1 MVMLDDRR
9 HASSEEQIERL
20 IQTEIDAIARQYF
33 RKAAAAQH
41 LTIDQYAVTVE
52 NDEIGLD
59 HRAFPINI
67 RAYTPELGNNP
78 YKQRSKVAVRNL
90 PPLQSFTKNVPVKT
104 FDQGPVFRIDLH
116 GPCVDQIATTR

>member
-20 IQTEIDAIARQYF
+20 IQTEIDAVARQYF

-41 LTIDQYAVTVE
+41 LTVDQYAVTVE

-59 HRAFPINI
+59 HRAFPISI
-67 RAYTPELGNNP
+67 RAYTLEMGNNP
-78 YKQRSKVAVRNL
+78 HKQRLKVAVPNPAAFASL
-90 PPLQSFTKNVPVKT
+90 TKTCRWRPSA
-104 FDQGPVFRIDLH
+104 R
-116 GPCVDQIATTR
+116 